1 MMGVVKYMPGL
12 VLAVYLCFGTVAY
25 SDEDTRQCDLL
36 DHQVSGPAMK
46 YSMTADVNGFVAYDD
61 IGCSIEWRNRELCA
75 MELSAFDITAKV
87 FDFLTG
93 SELEMAKAYYVV
105 NASAPASSKVIA
117 FGEKQGAEN
126 YAAEQGNMKVVDFTA
141 LTELEF
147 K

>member
-1 MMGVVKYMPGL
+1 MMEVVKYLPGF
-12 VLAVYLCFGTVAY
+12 VLAVYLCLGTVAY
-25 SDEDTRQCDLL
+25 SDEDTRQCGIL
-36 DHQVSGPAMK
+36 DQQVTGPAMK

-75 MELSAFDITAKV
+75 MELSSFDITAKV

-93 SELEMAKAYYVV
+93 NELEMTKAYYVV
-105 NASAPASSKVIA
+105 NASEPASSKVIA
-117 FGEKQGAEN
+117 FDGKQSAEK